1 MIGSYFNE
9 KERVMKKSF
18 YLFAVLIPFL
28 ISSCASWS
36 AGRAP
41 YFSSSEGTL
50 TSPPQCG
57 WWYARFQMEWPE
69 NEDPMWQTDLILAHN
84 VLSPIIARHRRTIGL
99 WRFHRRALRDQA
111 GHQFTFI
118 FYASPQVARQVF
130 DQVKSDPFLDEMK
143 AAGILKQDHYDDMT
157 FVTRPHVED
166 TSDRRWSLPVQRS
179 WPYYIMGVSEMWLH
193 MIQETVE
200 LNPSEVKPQ
209 SLQDYLAFY
218 RKVEE
223 SITKA
228 WKREGSHAYLH
239 HLNAIFGYEP
249 LRGSDMEAR

>member
-1 MIGSYFNE
+1 
-9 KERVMKKSF
+9 MKKRF
-18 YLFAVLIPFL
+18 YLFAALIPL
-28 ISSCASWS
+28 LVSSCASW
-36 AGRAP
+36 RAERTP
-41 YFSSSEGTL
+41 EFNISEGIPKT
-50 TSPPQCG
+50 PPQGG

-69 NEDPMWQTDLILAHN
+69 NEDPRWHTDLILAHK
-84 VLSPIIARHRRTIGL
+84 VLSPLIAQHQEKIAL

-130 DQVKSDPFLDEMK
+130 DQLNSDPFLEEMK
-143 AAGILKQDHYDDMT
+143 AAGVLKQDHYDDTT
-157 FVTRPHVED
+157 FVAKPHLED

-193 MIQETVE
+193 MISEFVE
-200 LNPSEVKPQ
+200 QHPSEARPR

-218 RKVEE
+218 KKVEE
-223 SITKA
+223 TVTEA
-228 WKREGSHAYLH
+228 WQKEGRHAYLH

-249 LRGSDMEAR
+249 LMGSDGSEIKF